1 MDTEEPQHAGA
12 GLSFRLDSE
21 VRALIASFIPSP
33 AGTSIDEAWLDAKLG
48 ELGYGDLHFLPSAKT
63 VLLGHY
69 NSGQPIDALRIAEC
83 VDATLSITIASDR
96 MSALLDI
103 NPAQGGARVT
113 RDEVLAEL
121 ADKGVTQGI
130 LQQAIDQAIVDGAAQ
145 RVVVAQGR
153 AAVAGLNGRFESLVP
168 DVRDRVPR
176 VDETG
181 HTDYRDL
188 GDILVVHPGD
198 ALMMRHHATEG
209 TAGTTLFGDPVP
221 ASAGEDVV
229 YASNL
234 TGVAFAQDNPD
245 MLVAAIVG
253 QPVQVAGGMIVEPV
267 YSVDAVSMASGN
279 ISFDGSVK
287 VRGDVS
293 AGMRV
298 QAAGD
303 IEIGGVAEPC
313 ILEGGGNITIKGGVM
328 GAAGRKDGADYHIRC
343 GGSFAA
349 GYAQQVRVEAGDSI
363 FIDDMAMQC
372 ELTATN
378 HVQVGNKKRGH
389 IVGGRVQAM
398 LSITAKVL
406 GSPNRVATQLEIGV
420 NPEVQKQAQEL
431 ARNRDGKE
439 NRLLELSK
447 LLAFAAANP
456 GRVNPDM
463 IERARATAASISAEI
478 QSLRDEEEIIARK
491 IELSHDARVKVEQAM
506 YEGVI
511 VYMGTQRYRVVGE
524 RGGGSI
530 GLGKHGLGLLS
541 EK

>member
-1 MDTEEPQHAGA
+1 MDTEELRQAGA
-12 GLSFRLDSE
+12 GLDFRLDAE
-21 VRALIASFIPSP
+21 DRVLVASFDP
-33 AGTSIDEAWLDAKLG
+33 ARSGPGIDEAWLDAKLA
-48 ELGYGDLHFLPSAKT
+48 ELGFSDLRFLPSART
-63 VLLGHY
+63 IVLGQY
-69 NSGQPIDALRIAEC
+69 NSGQGFDSLRIAER
-83 VDATLSITIASDR
+83 VDAELTITIASDR

-103 NPAQGGARVT
+103 RPAQGGTHVT
-113 RDEVLAEL
+113 RDDVLAAL
-121 ADKGVTQGI
+121 AAKGVTQGI
-130 LQQAIDQAIVDGAAQ
+130 MHETIDQAVKEGVAQ
-145 RVVVAQGR
+145 RLVVARGKPP
-153 AAVAGLNGRFESLVP
+153 VAGANGRFEGLLP

-198 ALMMRHHATEG
+198 ALMIRHHATEG
-209 TAGTTLFGDPVP
+209 TAGTTLCGDPVP
-221 ASAGEDVV
+221 ASAGEDVS

-234 TGVAFAQDNPD
+234 TGVAFAPDNPD

-279 ISFDGSVK
+279 IHFDGSVK
-287 VRGDVS
+287 IRGDVS

-313 ILEGGGNITIKGGVM
+313 LLEAGGDITIKGGVM
-328 GAAGRKDGADYHIRC
+328 GSVGRKDGADFRIRC

-349 GYAQQVRVEAGDSI
+349 GYAQQVRIEAGDSI

-378 HVQVGNKKRGH
+378 HVQVGNRKRGH

-398 LSITAKVL
+398 LSISAKVL

-420 NPEVQKQAQEL
+420 NPEAQKQAQEL

-456 GRVNPDM
+456 GRVNPEM

-478 QSLRDEEEIIARK
+478 ESLRDEEAIVTRK
-491 IELSHDARVKVEQAM
+491 IELSQDARVRVEQAM

-511 VYMGTQRYRVVGE
+511 VYMGTQRYRVAGE

-530 GLGKHGLGLLS
+530 GMGKHGLGLLS
-541 EK
+541 ED

>member
-1 MDTEEPQHAGA
+1 METEEPQQAGA
-12 GLSFRLDSE
+12 GLSFRLDTETKS
-21 VRALIASFIPSP
+21 LIASFVPVP
-33 AGTSIDEAWLDAKLG
+33 ASASIDEAWLDAKLA
-48 ELGYGDLHFLPSAKT
+48 ELGHGDLRFLPSAKT
-63 VLLGHY
+63 VLLGQY
-69 NSGQPIDALRIAEC
+69 NSGQRIDALRIAEC
-83 VDATLSITIASDR
+83 VDAALSLTVASDR
-96 MSALLDI
+96 MSARLDI
-103 NPAQGGARVT
+103 SPAQGGAALT
-113 RDEVLAEL
+113 RDEVLAAL
-121 ADKGVTQGI
+121 AEKGVTRGI
-130 LQQAIDQAIVDGAAQ
+130 LHEAIDLAIADGAAHGMI
-145 RVVVAQGR
+145 VARGR
-153 AAVAGLNGRFESLVP
+153 APVAGANGRFESLVP
-168 DVRDRVPR
+168 NVRDRVPR

-198 ALMMRHHATEG
+198 ALMIRHHATEG
-209 TAGTTLFGDPVP
+209 MAGMTLFGDPVP
-221 ASAGEDVV
+221 ASAGEEMP
-229 YASNL
+229 YAPNL
-234 TGVAFAQDNPD
+234 TGVAFAADNPD

-279 ISFDGSVK
+279 ISFEGSVK

-293 AGMRV
+293 AGMSV

-313 ILEGGGNITIKGGVM
+313 ILEAGGDITIKGGAM
-328 GAAGRKDGADYHIRC
+328 GGAGRKDGADYHIRC
-343 GGSFAA
+343 GGAFSA
-349 GYAQQVRVEAGDSI
+349 GYAQQARIEAGDSI

-372 ELTATN
+372 ELAATN
-378 HVQVGNKKRGH
+378 HVQVGNNKRGH
-389 IVGGRVQAM
+389 IVGGRIQAM

-406 GSPNRVATQLEIGV
+406 GSPNRVATHLEIGV
-420 NPEVQKQAQEL
+420 HPEARKQAQEL

-456 GRVNPDM
+456 GRVNPEM
-463 IERARATAASISAEI
+463 VERARATAASMSAEI

-491 IELSHDARVKVEQAM
+491 IELSQDARATAGQAM

-524 RGGGSI
+524 HGGGSI
-530 GLGKHGLGLLS
+530 GLGEHGLGLMTDD
-541 EK
+541 